1 MNKYLELLIE
11 GFEDETVEDS
21 MKKLRNIG
29 DLDELVDFMNILVV
43 IENSDEIIKQLW
55 EELKRLQK

>member
-11 GFEDETVEDS
+11 GFQEETVEDS

-29 DLDELVDFMNILVV
+29 DLDELVEFMNILVV

-55 EELKRLQK
+55 DELKRFQN

>member
-11 GFEDETVEDS
+11 GFQDETVEDS

-29 DLDELVDFMNILVV
+29 DLDELVEFMNILVV
-43 IENSDEIIKQLW
+43 IENSDEIINQLW
-55 EELKRLQK
+55 EELKRLQN